1 MFKTS
6 YFQTDKQTSNSSTNM
21 DSSNNQVFV
30 GNHGAPFVPVT
41 QFQSWICV
49 HPDHV
54 GFVIGSRGAT
64 VKKIATDCKCYVKIQ
79 EANPFSNGFP
89 WFIIKGSTD
98 VDVCEAYHRLR
109 TIANEAEHRLPR
121 LNVEETKARP
131 RVNLKIKNQEPAP
144 PPVEVEVVEKI
155 GKDGKKYLVDEKTS
169 EVYDEHGRLI
179 GHWVDGIVMARSDA
193 SE

>member
-1 MFKTS
+1 
-6 YFQTDKQTSNSSTNM
+6 M
-21 DSSNNQVFV
+21 DSSNNQIFV

-54 GFVIGSRGAT
+54 GFVIGSQGAT

-79 EANPFSNGFP
+79 EPNQFSHGFP

-109 TIANEAEHRLPR
+109 TIANEAERRLPR
-121 LNVEETKARP
+121 LNEQEPTARP
-131 RVNLKIKNQEPAP
+131 RVNLKIKNKELTP
-144 PPVEVEVVEKI
+144 PPAEVEVVEKT
-155 GKDGKKYLVDEKTS
+155 GNDGNKYLVDEKTS
-169 EVYDEHGRLI
+169 EVYDELGKLI
-179 GHWVDGIVMARSDA
+179 GHWVDGLVMARSDV
-193 SE
+193 SI